1 MTDLSLFF
9 SIAGNYFRA
18 RLRNAREHSHFPRL
32 PLIPMHRVEPGKTAV
47 TLACLAVLSVAW
59 PAAAQQRPLVTED
72 PEVIGAGLVLLEGGF
87 EISRDILYPAS
98 GLQGNLLRLP
108 TLGVSL
114 GISSIA
120 ELQIDGGIYNRLSIA
135 RSGVG
140 PAPLADQL
148 DVTGS
153 TTTDVEDIV
162 IATKIRI
169 LGETA
174 SRPAFGVRFATKL
187 PNASNE
193 SGLGLDT
200 TDFHAQVLVGKTVQ
214 SIRVVGNVGLGILG
228 DPTRGGNQN
237 DVLLYGVSVA
247 RAVREGLE
255 VVGELNGRA
264 TTRSGTAPAGTE
276 SRSTLRV
283 GGRLTRGTVRL
294 DAGVLLG
301 ITSRDPGLGFTAG
314 ATWVFRGFTVP

>member
-1 MTDLSLFF
+1 MTRRIRLGG
-9 SIAGNYFRA
+9 IA
-18 RLRNAREHSHFPRL
+18 
-32 PLIPMHRVEPGKTAV
+32 
-47 TLACLAVLSVAW
+47 LAAMLAAAA

-72 PEVIGAGLVLLEGGF
+72 PETIGAGLVLLEGGF

-108 TLGVSL
+108 TLGVSV
-114 GISSIA
+114 GVSSIA
-120 ELQIDGGIYNRLSIA
+120 EVQIDGGIYNRLSIV

-153 TTTDVEDIV
+153 STRDVEDIV

-169 LGETA
+169 LGETG
-174 SRPAFGVRFATKL
+174 SRPAFGMRFATKL

-200 TDFHAQVLVGKTVQ
+200 TDFHVQALVGKTVQ

-228 DPTRGGNQN
+228 DPTRGDNQN

-247 RAVREGLE
+247 RAVREGME

-276 SRSTLRV
+276 SRSTLRI

-301 ITSRDPGLGFTAG
+301 LTSRDPGFGLTAG
-314 ATWVFRGFTVP
+314 ATWVFKGFTVP